1 MPIAD
6 DEGVHGLP
14 CSSPKSKH
22 WENPPAQRPAK
33 PGCRRA
39 VAHGQV
45 TWLREEKG
53 QPAVTRRCTLWNS
66 HFICAGVPAPTG
78 AVSAM
83 PRRLGGDA
91 MSTLPV
97 VWGPR
102 PQRPHL
108 GLPVETPHPTPCT
121 WQVPSACVSPQ
132 ERRAGEGGVPPWGC
146 GCGPSCL
153 PASRL
158 HWGRIGSMSEGRLIS
173 TRPTSCPSLPSR
185 SEAACAPNLG
195 GAVCPVGVLQAEEQF
210 VPGSACPWA
219 TCTVQS
225 RAPVSHTSGHCSGQ
239 DPGVPPTARNARQQ

>member
-33 PGCRRA
+33 PGYRRA

-53 QPAVTRRCTLWNS
+53 QPAVTRRCTLRNS

-108 GLPVETPHPTPCT
+108 GLPVEAPHPTPCT
-121 WQVPSACVSPQ
+121 WHVPQ
-132 ERRAGEGGVPPWGC
+132 RQ
-146 GCGPSCL
+146 CL
-153 PASRL
+153 PPGEARRG
-158 HWGRIGSMSEGRLIS
+158 GRG
-173 TRPTSCPSLPSR
+173 PT
-185 SEAACAPNLG
+185 
-195 GAVCPVGVLQAEEQF
+195 VGVRLRPLLSASLTSPLGKNRQHVGGQADF
-210 VPGSACPWA
+210 NAANVMSVSSVSLRGCLCPKLG
-219 TCTVQS
+219 
-225 RAPVSHTSGHCSGQ
+225 RRRLSGRG
-239 DPGVPPTARNARQQ
+239 PAG